1 MDDDV
6 AVMVAVKITL
16 LDRVAGQKQEAR
28 VYQAPVIRR
37 PAGIGDQDCG
47 RW

>member
-16 LDRVAGQKQEAR
+16 LDSVW
-28 VYQAPVIRR
+28 P
-37 PAGIGDQDCG
+37 G
-47 RW
+47 RSRTLGCTRLQ